1 MLMRIVIKTTNHNP
15 IPEIIFS
22 GTNDDFK
29 KDMFMKINQY
39 AFYGYKVSW
48 QTEGLTLTRG
58 DCIIYMRI
66 INHHQGGKR
75 KGVSAKS
82 YVTKM

>member
-1 MLMRIVIKTTNHNP
+1 MRIVIKTANNNP

-22 GTNDDFK
+22 GTNDEFK

-39 AFYGYKVSW
+39 AYYGYKVSW

-58 DCIIYMRI
+58 DDIIYMRI
-66 INHHQGGKR
+66 INHIRRIENNTELRSQPQIL
-75 KGVSAKS
+75 A
-82 YVTKM
+82 

>member
-1 MLMRIVIKTTNHNP
+1 MRIVIKITNNNP

-22 GTNDDFK
+22 GTNDQLK
-29 KDMFMKINQY
+29 KDMFLNINQY
-39 AFYGYKVSW
+39 SYYGYKVSW

-66 INHHQGGKR
+66 INHHQGARK

-82 YVTKM
+82 YATNM